1 MFLLRFF
8 FFGVCVEEEGTV
20 VDGGGTGRE
29 EKYEIFGSEIKEEFV
44 SWGY

>member
-1 MFLLRFF
+1 
-8 FFGVCVEEEGTV
+8 V

-44 SWGY
+44 SRGY